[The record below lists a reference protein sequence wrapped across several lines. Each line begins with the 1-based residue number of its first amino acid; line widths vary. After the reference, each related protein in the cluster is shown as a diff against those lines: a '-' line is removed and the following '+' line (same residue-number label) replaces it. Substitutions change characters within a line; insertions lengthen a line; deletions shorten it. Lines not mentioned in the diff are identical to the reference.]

1 MVSARCVAARSTAV
15 VVSAVARPPCSS
27 SAGAAAVA
35 STSSAAAS
43 AAVRSI
49 NSRSVMAY
57 AAATAAEPSTSPSS
71 NGAPSSNPSNVGR
84 ASGADGSASSDTYAV
99 VEIGGVQLLLEE
111 GRWYSTDRL
120 AASAGSTL
128 ALGRVLAVK
137 KDGKFSVG
145 TPYVEGAQV
154 EAVVLEDDAL
164 GEKQVV
170 FKFHSKKHYRRKTG
184 HRQPLTKFMVTK
196 IA

>member
-1 MVSARCVAARSTAV
+1 MALLPSPFS
-15 VVSAVARPPCSS
+15 SLFFNLDSPLFLSPPSLNHQNR
-27 SAGAAAVA
+27 AIVFLPIQK
-35 STSSAAAS
+35 T
-43 AAVRSI
+43 
-49 NSRSVMAY
+49 
-57 AAATAAEPSTSPSS
+57 AAATAEPSTSSS
-71 NGAPSSNPSNVGR
+71 TETPNPSNVGR
-84 ASGADGSASSDTYAV
+84 ASADTYAV

-164 GEKQVV
+164 GDKQVV

>member
-1 MVSARCVAARSTAV
+1 M
-15 VVSAVARPPCSS
+15 
-27 SAGAAAVA
+27 
-35 STSSAAAS
+35 
-43 AAVRSI
+43 
-49 NSRSVMAY
+49 
-57 AAATAAEPSTSPSS
+57 
-71 NGAPSSNPSNVGR
+71 
-84 ASGADGSASSDTYAV
+84 
-99 VEIGGVQLLLEE
+99 QLLLEE

-128 ALGRVLAVK
+128 ALGRVLAGK

-164 GEKQVV
+164 GDKQVV

>member
-1 MVSARCVAARSTAV
+1 M
-15 VVSAVARPPCSS
+15 
-27 SAGAAAVA
+27 
-35 STSSAAAS
+35 
-43 AAVRSI
+43 
-49 NSRSVMAY
+49 
-57 AAATAAEPSTSPSS
+57 
-71 NGAPSSNPSNVGR
+71 
-84 ASGADGSASSDTYAV
+84 
-99 VEIGGVQLLLEE
+99 QLLLEE

-137 KDGKFSVG
+137 KGGKFTVG

-164 GEKQVV
+164 GDKQVV

>member
-1 MVSARCVAARSTAV
+1 MKSLFFNLE
-15 VVSAVARPPCSS
+15 SS
-27 SAGAAAVA
+27 SGDGDGQPG
-35 STSSAAAS
+35 SSPPRRGPCLLFNKTLRTDLHS
-43 AAVRSI
+43 APLAPLLNHQNR
-49 NSRSVMAY
+49 ALP
-57 AAATAAEPSTSPSS
+57 AAATAEPSTSSASASATP
-71 NGAPSSNPSNVGR
+71 NPSNIGR
-84 ASGADGSASSDTYAV
+84 ASDASSSTDTYAV

-164 GEKQVV
+164 GDKQVV

>member
-1 MVSARCVAARSTAV
+1 
-15 VVSAVARPPCSS
+15 
-27 SAGAAAVA
+27 
-35 STSSAAAS
+35 
-43 AAVRSI
+43 
-49 NSRSVMAY
+49 
-57 AAATAAEPSTSPSS
+57 
-71 NGAPSSNPSNVGR
+71 
-84 ASGADGSASSDTYAV
+84 
-99 VEIGGVQLLLEE
+99 VQLLLEE
-111 GRWYSTDRL
+111 GRWYTTDRL

-137 KDGKFSVG
+137 KAGKFSVG

-154 EAVVLEDDAL
+154 EAVVLEDDTL

>member
-1 MVSARCVAARSTAV
+1 MALLPSPFS
-15 VVSAVARPPCSS
+15 SLFFNLDSPLFLSPPSLNHQNR
-27 SAGAAAVA
+27 AIVFLPIQK
-35 STSSAAAS
+35 T
-43 AAVRSI
+43 
-49 NSRSVMAY
+49 
-57 AAATAAEPSTSPSS
+57 AAATAEPSTSSS
-71 NGAPSSNPSNVGR
+71 TETPNPSNVGR
-84 ASGADGSASSDTYAV
+84 ASAADASASADTYAV
-99 VEIGGVQLLLEE
+99 VEIGGVQLLLED

-164 GEKQVV
+164 GDKQVV